1 VLKRPAPSEIP
12 DAPGSYQFRDAEGR
26 VIYVGKASSLRSRV
40 TSYFQNPMGLHPR
53 TAQMVATAES
63 VEWIQVNND
72 VEALML
78 EYNLIKEHRPRF
90 NVRLV
95 DDKSYPYLAVTV
107 SDEWPRARVM
117 RGARR
122 RGSRYFGPY
131 AHAYAIRET
140 LDQLLRTFPIRTCSD
155 NKFDRYHR
163 LGKPCLEFHIERCSG
178 PCVGEVTPD
187 EYQMMVDDLCE
198 FLDGDTEPVLDKLE
212 REMTAAAADLEF
224 EKAARVRDRLATV
237 RKAVERQQMV
247 VDKGEDLDA
256 IGLAVD
262 DLEAAVFVFFVR
274 KGRVMGRRSFIIDKV
289 EPLDEHQLID
299 RVLEG
304 LYDEE
309 PVQGMPKRV
318 LVPHEP
324 TDPDLYREWLGL
336 LRGSK
341 VEIRVPQRGAK
352 RELLATVTRNAEE
365 EFTRHRLKRA
375 TDHNSRARALE
386 ELQRWL
392 ELEQSPLRV
401 ECFDM
406 SHLQGSDYVG
416 SMVVVEDGL
425 AKKSEYRR
433 FKVRTVD
440 QNDDYAAM
448 EEVLTRRLTNYLKE
462 REKPVAERGK
472 FQYPPQLLMVDG
484 GKGQLGVAIR
494 VLDDLGL
501 GNEIAVCAL
510 AKRLEEVYVPGRS
523 DPIVIPRR
531 SEALYLLQR
540 LRDESHRFAVTYH
553 RKLRQKRMTT
563 SVLDGI
569 KGLGP
574 VRRKRLVKELGGMKK
589 VRQADLATLQELSWL
604 PEDVA
609 TAVYARTH
617 GLSLEQGLASTNG
630 FDGRGNGSG
639 SRR

>member
-1 VLKRPAPSEIP
+1 MLHRPATSEIP
-12 DAPGSYQFRDAEGR
+12 DTPGSYQFKDAEGR
-26 VIYVGKASSLRSRV
+26 VIYVGKASSLRSRL
-40 TSYFQNPMGLHPR
+40 TSYFQNPAALHPR

-63 VEWIQVNND
+63 VEWIQVDND

-78 EYNLIKEHRPRF
+78 EFNLIKEHRPRF

-122 RGSRYFGPY
+122 KGTRYFGPY

-178 PCVGEVTPD
+178 PCVGEVEAD
-187 EYQMMVDDLCE
+187 DYQRMVSELCE
-198 FLDGDTEPVLDKLE
+198 FLDGDTQGVLDKLE
-212 REMTAAAADLEF
+212 LEMTGAASELEF
-224 EKAARVRDRLATV
+224 ERAARLRDRLATV
-237 RKAVERQQMV
+237 RKAIEKQQMV
-247 VDKGEDLDA
+247 VDRQEDVDA

-274 KGRVMGRRSFIIDKV
+274 KGRVMGRRSFIVDKV
-289 EPLDEHQLID
+289 EPLDENELVD

-304 LYDEE
+304 VYDEE
-309 PVQGMPKRV
+309 PVQGMPKTV
-318 LVPHEP
+318 LVPDNP
-324 TDPDLYREWLGL
+324 TDPELYQEWLGL
-336 LRGSK
+336 LRGSN

-352 RELLATVTRNAEE
+352 RELLAMVTRNAEE

-392 ELEQSPLRV
+392 ELPLSPLRI
-401 ECFDM
+401 ECYDM
-406 SHLQGSDYVG
+406 SHMQGTDYVG

-425 AKKSEYRR
+425 ARKSEYRR

-448 EEVLTRRLTNYLKE
+448 EEVLTRRLQNYL
-462 REKPVAERGK
+462 RDQARPIAERGK

-484 GKGQLGVAIR
+484 GKGQLSVAIR
-494 VLDDLGL
+494 VLDELGL
-501 GNEIAVCAL
+501 SDQIAVCAL
-510 AKRLEEVYVPGRS
+510 AKRLEEVFVPGQA
-523 DPIVIPRR
+523 DAIIIPRR

-553 RKLRQKRMTT
+553 RQLRQKRMTT

-574 VRRKRLVKELGGMKK
+574 ARRKRLVKELGGMKA
-589 VRQADLATLQELSWL
+589 VRQADLATLHELSWL
-604 PEDVA
+604 PDEVA
-609 TAVYARTH
+609 TAVFAKTH
-617 GLSLEQGLASTNG
+617 GMRLDPGSS
-630 FDGRGNGSG
+630 NGSPSG
-639 SRR
+639 ANR